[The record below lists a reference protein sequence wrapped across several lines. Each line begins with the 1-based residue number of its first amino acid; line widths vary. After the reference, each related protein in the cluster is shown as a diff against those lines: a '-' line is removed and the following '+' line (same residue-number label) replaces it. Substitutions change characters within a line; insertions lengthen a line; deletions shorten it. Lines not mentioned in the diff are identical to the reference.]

1 MKKLQKV
8 ATLLIAIAAATS
20 LSGCYNKSEL
30 KKMIQAEYDRMRSL
44 RKAGDFCFYLGAVK
58 LPYNEVPQSEND
70 TQWQTWNKED
80 LTKTLPLFFELGLL
94 SREQINSEPVLYR
107 YALTPEGE
115 KYQYYHPV
123 HYYDG
128 DKLDKTAFCYGTRKV
143 LKVTDVSER
152 EVPDGNSGRTQIK
165 VYVDFDYKVEGIPD
179 WVKSPKL
186 EELYEQFFDNDE
198 DKVGMHQIYL
208 IKRADGLYDEGRIR
222 EIMRRP

>member
-44 RKAGDFCFYLGAVK
+44 RKAGDFCFYLGSVK
-58 LPYNEVPQSEND
+58 LPYNEEPQSEND
-70 TQWQTWNKED
+70 TQWETWNKTK
-80 LTKTLPLFFELGLL
+80 LAKTLPLFFELGLL

-152 EVPDGNSGRTQIK
+152 EVPDGNSRTQIK
-165 VYVDFDYKVEGIPD
+165 VYVYFKYKIKGIPD
-179 WVKSPKL
+179 WAASPEL
-186 EELYEQFFDNDE
+186 EKIYTQYPRYDE
-198 DKVGMHQIYL
+198 DRVGKHQIYL
-208 IKRADGLYDEGRIR
+208 IKQADGLYSDGSIR
-222 EIMRRP
+222 EIMMKPN

>member
-30 KKMIQAEYDRMRSL
+30 KKMIQADYDRMRSL
-44 RKAGDFCFYLGAVK
+44 RKAGDFCFYLGQVTF
-58 LPYNEVPQSEND
+58 PYDEVPMKDDDQ
-70 TQWQTWNKED
+70 QWETWNKTK
-80 LTKTLPLFFELGLL
+80 LAKTLPLFFELGLL

-115 KYQYYHPV
+115 KYQYYHPIRYPSGKV
-123 HYYDG
+123 IH
-128 DKLDKTAFCYGTRKV
+128 KNAFCYGTRKV

-152 EVPDGNSGRTQIK
+152 EVPDGNSQTQIK
-165 VYVDFDYKVEGIPD
+165 FYIDFDYKIEGIPD

-186 EELYEQFFDNDE
+186 EKSYKQFFYNVE
-198 DKVGMHQIYL
+198 DRIDRDQIYL
-208 IKRADGLYDEGRIR
+208 IKRADGLYSDGRMR
-222 EIMRRP
+222 EIMMQPK

>member
-1 MKKLQKV
+1 MKKLQKL

-70 TQWQTWNKED
+70 TQWQTWNKTK
-80 LTKTLPLFFELGLL
+80 LAKTLPLFFEIGLL

-128 DKLDKTAFCYGTRKV
+128 DKLDQTAFCYGTRKV

-152 EVPDGNSGRTQIK
+152 EVPDGNSQTQIK
-165 VYVDFDYKVEGIPD
+165 FYIDFDYKIEGIPD

-186 EELYEQFFDNDE
+186 EKSYKQFFYNVE
-198 DKVGMHQIYL
+198 DRIDRDQIYL
-208 IKRADGLYDEGRIR
+208 IKRADGLYNDGRIR
-222 EIMRRP
+222 EIMMQPK

>member
-44 RKAGDFCFYLGAVK
+44 RKAGDFCFYLGQVTF
-58 LPYNEVPQSEND
+58 PYDEVPMKDDDQ
-70 TQWQTWNKED
+70 QWETWNKTK
-80 LTKTLPLFFELGLL
+80 LAKTLPLFFELGLL

-115 KYQYYHPV
+115 KYQYYHPIRYPSGKV
-123 HYYDG
+123 IH
-128 DKLDKTAFCYGTRKV
+128 KNAFCYGTRKV

-152 EVPDGNSGRTQIK
+152 EVPDGNSQTQIK

-179 WVKSPKL
+179 WVKSTKV
-186 EELYEQFFDNDE
+186 EKSYKQFIYSDE
-198 DKVGMHQIYL
+198 DRIGIHQIYL
-208 IKRADGLYDEGRIR
+208 IKQADGLYNDGSIR
-222 EIMRRP
+222 EIMMQPK